1 MILDDVVN
9 SPNNYPPPDQ
19 GKILEEAI
27 FFVKEQ
33 SYYMKK
39 AIEMEDISNSLKHGS
54 NIISELRTSTLSP
67 IHYYELYMKVFNE
80 LEYLSDF
87 IGDHAKKSNIIG
99 ELYVSV
105 QQATF
110 ILPRLYLLIMVGAHY
125 IKSKKVTA
133 KEILDDI
140 TELCKGIQHPMRG
153 LFLRYY
159 LVQICKD
166 KLPDSDPGNENGFL
180 DSFDFL
186 MNNFC
191 ESIRLWIRLNKTG
204 QDKKKIDKER
214 LELGLLVGANLVRIT
229 QLEGVDINFYAT
241 TALPR
246 ILNEI
251 NSIDDYVAQ
260 KYLLDCLIQAF
271 SDEFHIH
278 TIDEILSA
286 CVSSIKSE
294 IGRWLI
300 SRLPMRMSDDI
311 VTGIESNNVADD
323 GISILITMM
332 NRLSTFLTSNPE
344 ALPEG
349 VDIFLTFQ
357 KHLSKL
363 KVTKGAP
370 VTRSDEEGG
379 RVGVKGYLDL
389 LASFLEFTTTLYP
402 GVVEHVEYILNN
414 VVELLSNVLGD
425 VVIEGAPAQSIVKL
439 LTIPIKTLSLKALE
453 LSYNEKLMAFLS
465 PEMRKKMS
473 HDLIDSLVT
482 TSIAMDELSSFEVF
496 FHFVAPL
503 FEPFKGEDSEFL
515 SDALLEKIKLEQ
527 FQICKLIQAIKCS
540 SVNEQFLI
548 YKDLMSKILNGG
560 SLRLKYTLPCL
571 ITCSLNLIF
580 ATCSAE
586 ADQTLNAKM
595 SSLKISHTHEF
606 AMEIFKFVNSIAE
619 VLQPISP
626 SETLKLL
633 ILTAVSVDEFART
646 CVTSLGENGSFAS
659 DMKMMCLNF
668 LMHACNCYED
678 EITYSSDR
686 LSSLKYMC
694 SAVSSKI
701 TILEKDDYFNVAML
715 LAKYGLNLTR
725 IHHRCQ
731 ALAVAAYLFSSPHY
745 YNEQRLCWCL
755 ERCVT
760 VVNTFDFCAPYKLV
774 EALLYPLET
783 SRYFKLK
790 SVTKLIQ
797 SKLDELLPK
806 LSKDEFETY
815 NEKVD
820 GIQRFVNLVGK

>member
-1 MILDDVVN
+1 MISDDVVT

-19 GKILEEAI
+19 GKMLEEAI

-87 IGDHAKKSNIIG
+87 IGDHAKKSNIIS

-125 IKSKKVTA
+125 IKTKKVTA

-204 QDKKKIDKER
+204 HDKKKIDKER

-229 QLEGVDINFYAT
+229 QLEGVDINFYST

-286 CVSSIKSE
+286 CVSSIKS
-294 IGRWLI
+294 
-300 SRLPMRMSDDI
+300 
-311 VTGIESNNVADD
+311 DD

-349 VDIFLTFQ
+349 VDIFITFQ

-363 KVTKGAP
+363 KVTKGTP
-370 VTRSDEEGG
+370 LTRSDEEGG
-379 RVGVKGYLDL
+379 RVGVRGYLDL

-503 FEPFKGEDSEFL
+503 FEPFKGEDNEFL
-515 SDALLEKIKLEQ
+515 PDSLLEKIKLEQ

-540 SVNEQFLI
+540 SVNDQFLI
-548 YKDLMSKILNGG
+548 YKDLMHKILNGG

-586 ADQTLNAKM
+586 SDQTLNAKM
-595 SSLKISHTHEF
+595 TALKISHSHEF
-606 AMEIFKFVNSIAE
+606 AMEIFKFINSISE

-633 ILTAVSVDEFART
+633 ILTGVSVDEFTRT
-646 CVTSLGENGSFAS
+646 CVSLFGENANFMN

-678 EITYSSDR
+678 EITYSTDK
-686 LSSLKYMC
+686 LNCLKYMC

-701 TILEKDDYFNVAML
+701 TILEKDDYFNIAML

-731 ALAVAAYLFSSPHY
+731 VLSVAAYLFSSPHY

-755 ERCVT
+755 EKCVT
-760 VVNTFDFCAPYKLV
+760 VVNTFDFYAPYKLV

-783 SRYFKLK
+783 SKYFKLK

-797 SKLDELLPK
+797 NKLDQLLPK
-806 LSKDEFETY
+806 LSKDEFKTY
-815 NEKVD
+815 NDKVD
-820 GIQRFVNLVGK
+820 SIQKFVNLVGK